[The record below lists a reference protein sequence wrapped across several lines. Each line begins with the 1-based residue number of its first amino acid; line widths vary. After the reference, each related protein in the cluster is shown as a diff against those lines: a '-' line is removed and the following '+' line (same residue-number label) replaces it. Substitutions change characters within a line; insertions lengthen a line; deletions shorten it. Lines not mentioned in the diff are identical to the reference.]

1 MNELIATAKIVLGN
15 TFVMYFKAHSYHWN
29 VEGKNFSQYHDF
41 FGDIYKELH
50 GAIDIA
56 AEEIR
61 ALDAYAPISLEQLYN
76 SKTIVEDSTKP
87 ESCFAMIS
95 NLLNANDQVIL
106 SLNKLFAVASAE
118 NDQGVADFAASR
130 LDIHK
135 KHGWMLRSFLKS
147 GE

>member
-1 MNELIATAKIVLGN
+1 MNELIATTKIVLGN

-41 FGDIYKELH
+41 FGDIYEELH
-50 GAIDIA
+50 DAIDGI

-76 SKTIVEDSTKP
+76 SKTIVEDTTKP
-87 ESCFAMIS
+87 ESCLAMVS

-118 NDQGVADFAASR
+118 NDQGIADFAASR